1 MRARARPA
9 LALSMSLAAAP
20 AMAVELDWSGFM
32 RAGYVHA
39 DQTDQYEAI
48 IGGQRGW
55 RRDSIVGVQLDA
67 RLAPRW
73 SAVAQLTLAPAGQDN
88 RRSRGELS
96 LAALSYRASNE
107 LTLQAGKLR
116 LPLLLN
122 SENTGVGGAY
132 SMARL
137 PDVVY
142 ALTAN
147 THFTGAQASRGWD
160 LPLGELSVDAYAGRS
175 EVLFRVVRPGA
186 AATAVQYREQ
196 PAARG
201 AVLTLRR
208 NDASYRVGLHHFGL
222 AEAAA
227 LAPAGAIG
235 GAAARV
241 ATAGASLGLGGD
253 WRASAELVRQL
264 GDGAGQ
270 HYRSSGAYLVLERQL
285 GAWTPYLTL
294 ARLLTRLPAQPGM
307 PEQGAPRL
315 ASAALGASLAAGAG
329 AAWKGEWQRVGCRL
343 PDGPD
348 GRGAASERRCRTA
361 WSLSYA
367 RTF

>member
-1 MRARARPA
+1 MRAGARPA
-9 LALSMSLAAAP
+9 LALTTALLAAP
-20 AMAVELDWSGFM
+20 AMALELDWSGFL

-39 DQTDQYEAI
+39 DQTDQYQAI

-55 RRDSIVGVQLDA
+55 RRDSIVGAQLDA

-175 EVLFRVVRPGA
+175 EVLFRLVRPGTGA
-186 AATAVQYREQ
+186 APAQYREQ

-208 NDASYRVGLHHFGL
+208 NDGLYRLGLHHFGL
-222 AEAAA
+222 DEVAG
-227 LAPAGAIG
+227 LTPAGAIG

-241 ATAGASLGLGGD
+241 ATAGASVGLGGD
-253 WRASAELVRQL
+253 WRASGELVRQL
-264 GDGAGQ
+264 GAGAGP
-270 HYRSSGAYLVLERQL
+270 HYRSSGAYLALERQL

-294 ARLLTRLPAQPGM
+294 ARLLTRLPPQPGAV
-307 PEQGAPRL
+307 EQVGPRV

-343 PDGPD
+343 PDG
-348 GRGAASERRCRTA
+348 RGAAPEQRCRTA